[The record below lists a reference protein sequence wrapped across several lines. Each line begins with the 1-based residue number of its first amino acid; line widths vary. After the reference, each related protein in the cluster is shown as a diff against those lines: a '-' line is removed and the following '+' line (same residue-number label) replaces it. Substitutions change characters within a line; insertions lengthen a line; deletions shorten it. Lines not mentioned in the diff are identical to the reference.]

1 MIIGIAGVAGSGKDT
16 LFKILSSK
24 INCIRFSLA
33 DELKKEVQP
42 WCIQHYGIDSLNCER
57 SEKELIRDFLVFH
70 AKTKRNASEGRHW
83 IDKINPKVISA
94 AETDEIPVITD
105 IRYDDYSNDEVS
117 WLKNEIKGVLVHVSM
132 ITLSGES
139 VPPAN
144 EEEARNDPKL
154 IAKADFKVRWPWKP
168 KSEDLE
174 KELSPYVDELL
185 FQIGYD
191 RLGIK

>member
-42 WCIQHYGIDSLNCER
+42 WCTQHYGIDSLNCER

-94 AETDEIPVITD
+94 AKTDKIPVITD

-168 KSEDLE
+168 RAEDLE